1 MVELEIPG
9 VPLVWKAPFV
19 GSRGAWSVRTPILGQ
34 LRNHLRETYEGPILD
49 EALAIDFIFVLPIPK
64 SASKKMRHLMRT
76 REVHP
81 TIRKDRSNML
91 KFAEDVLKGVVIRDD
106 CLIVDGRT
114 MKIYGEE
121 PMTIVRIYSMKEYE
135 IMGG

>member
-1 MVELEIPG
+1 
-9 VPLVWKAPFV
+9 
-19 GSRGAWSVRTPILGQ
+19 
-34 LRNHLRETYEGPILD
+34 
-49 EALAIDFIFVLPIPK
+49 
-64 SASKKMRHLMRT
+64 MRT